1 MKQKSEIKIS
11 VRNLVEFILRS
22 GDIDNRGGTGFD
34 KEAMQAGSRI
44 HRKIQQSRKI
54 QQGKKGNY
62 QAEVSLKK
70 SFDFENYQL
79 TVEGRADGIFT
90 EEGKIIVEEIKGMY
104 LDPDLLK
111 EPFQVH
117 QAQAKCYAYFYGKE
131 KGLEEIVIQMT
142 YVNLEQENVKQFQEE
157 FSILN
162 LEEWFL
168 EILKEYRK
176 WTDYEY
182 EQKEK
187 RHTAIKKIEF
197 PFPYREGQR
206 ELTIS
211 AYRTIQRKKILF
223 IQAATGIGKTI
234 STIFPAVKAVG
245 EGLGDKIFYL
255 TAKTIARTAAEE
267 AFSILREHGL
277 YFKTV
282 TITAKDKLCFQEER
296 ECNPIACPYARGHY
310 DRINAAVYE
319 ILEKEVD
326 IKRDT
331 IKKYAEKHKVCPFE
345 MCLDISTW
353 TDGIICDYNYV
364 FDPNVKLKRYFAEG
378 IKGDYIFLVDEAHNL
393 VDRARGMYSASLY
406 KEEFLEIKKLIK
418 PYSKRL
424 TQSLERCNKNLLEWK
439 KQCQTYFLL
448 ENIEGFILNLLKVAV
463 DMEEFMKEEHLIAE
477 RKKIS
482 EFYLKIRHFLNIYGI
497 VDESYQIYVENTE
510 QKKFCICLFCVHT
523 ANQVGQCL
531 EKANS
536 SILFSATLLPIQYY
550 KELLSKNLESEDYA
564 IYIPSPFAPENRLL
578 LLGTDV
584 TSKYTRRNE
593 SEYQKIYQHI
603 ENAVSKHS
611 GNYMVFFPSY
621 HLLQKIY
628 DIYQKSQEKKIEVVC
643 QQINMR
649 EEEKEAFLERFEQKK
664 QMLSM
669 AAFCVLGGIFS
680 EGIDL
685 VGDKLIGVVIV
696 GTGLPQIGTEREI
709 LKNYFELQKKNGF
722 DYAYRFPGMNK
733 VLQAAGRVIRSQ
745 KDRGIILLL
754 DSRFEESAYQKLF
767 PKEWADYKKVNIT
780 SEEKWIQEFW
790 NIKGKEKAS
799 E

>member
-104 LDPDLLK
+104 LDPYLLE

-393 VDRARGMYSASLY
+393 VERARGMYSASLY

-448 ENIEGFILNLLKVAV
+448 ENIEVFILNLLKVAA

-497 VDESYQIYVENTE
+497 VDESYQIYIENTE

-628 DIYQKSQEKKIEVVC
+628 DIYQKSQEKKIEVIC

-664 QMLSM
+664 QMLSL